1 MDSTQKPVER
11 EAADEAAEP
20 RRRSAVNP
28 TPRLPP
34 VARRAPASAAQ
45 GAAAAQTAPPA
56 PVAALARPAAPA
68 APQTANQ
75 AAPPPAGEVPDTTD
89 EWPALAEREEPRAD
103 AARETVLEAGR
114 GLRHSPERFVNREL
128 SWLQF
133 NRRVLE
139 EASNPN
145 HPLLERLRFLSISAN
160 NLDEFF
166 MVRVAGLIDQVR
178 AGLTVPSQDGLS
190 PSEQLVRIGAEV
202 SRLAA
207 DQQARWRELRAEL
220 HESDI
225 DIVEPAALT
234 AEQATWLEDYFLTHV
249 FPVLT
254 PLAID
259 PAHPFPFIPNLG
271 TTIALT
277 LVRPK
282 DGRTLR
288 ALIRLPG
295 VIDRF
300 VRLPVSD
307 SETAAHLITI
317 EQVIGMFTGRLF
329 PGYLVKSSGAFR
341 VVRDSDLE
349 IEEEAEDLV
358 LHFETALKQRRR
370 GVVIRLEVE
379 AGMAEDL
386 RGFVA
391 DELEIAPDAVFLVEG
406 MLALN
411 ELSQVVGID
420 RPDLKFKPYN
430 PRFPERIRES
440 GGDVFAA
447 IRQKDFIVHHPY
459 ESFDSVVQFLAQAA
473 RDPNVVAIKQTL
485 YRTSS
490 NSPIVAALAEAA
502 ELGKSVTALVEL
514 KARFDEEANIRWARN
529 LEKAGAQVVFGFVE
543 LKTHAKLSLVV
554 RREGDRLVTYCH
566 VGTGNYHPITARIY
580 TDLSF
585 FTADPAIARDV
596 SRIFNFITGYAEPA
610 ELERM
615 AVSPLTLKNRLL
627 EHIEAEVTHA
637 KAGRPA
643 AIWIKCNSLV
653 DAQIIDALYDASEA
667 GVQIDCVVRGICCL
681 RPGIPGLS
689 ETIRVKSIV
698 GRFLEHGRIYAFG
711 NGVGLPH
718 PKATV
723 YISSADLMSRNLDRR
738 VEALLPITNPTV
750 HQQVLDQIMLA
761 NLLDNR
767 QSWRLLASGGCERI
781 QPADG
786 EEPFNAH
793 KYFMTNPSLSGRGKA
808 SKKSSPRALSRRA
821 QRA

>member
-1 MDSTQKPVER
+1 MNER
-11 EAADEAAEP
+11 ETAEVEETSLATERGVRSETARARTARAARILAAEKAAEP
-20 RRRSAVNP
+20 
-28 TPRLPP
+28 
-34 VARRAPASAAQ
+34 APA
-45 GAAAAQTAPPA
+45 TAE
-56 PVAALARPAAPA
+56 RG
-68 APQTANQ
+68 T
-75 AAPPPAGEVPDTTD
+75 AGE
-89 EWPALAEREEPRAD
+89 
-103 AARETVLEAGR
+103 AAREPVIEAGR
-114 GLRHSPERFVNREL
+114 HLRHSPERFVNREL

-145 HPLLERLRFLSISAN
+145 HPLLEQLRFLSISAN

-166 MVRVAGLIDQVR
+166 MVRVAGLHDQVR

-190 PSEQLVRIGAEV
+190 PSEQLARIASEV
-202 SRLAA
+202 SRLAL
-207 DQQARWRELRAEL
+207 DQQERWRSLRVDLQGAGIELVDPNDLSEA
-220 HESDI
+220 H
-225 DIVEPAALT
+225 AA
-234 AEQATWLEDYFLTHV
+234 WLDDYFLQHV
-249 FPVLT
+249 LPVLT

-271 TTIALT
+271 STVALM
-277 LVRPK
+277 LSRPR

-288 ALIRLPG
+288 ALIRLPALLE
-295 VIDRF
+295 RF
-300 VRLPVSD
+300 VRLPEVEGD
-307 SETAAHLITI
+307 PTARFLAI
-317 EQVIGMFTGRLF
+317 EQVIVKFVGRLF
-329 PGYLVKSSGAFR
+329 PGYTVKGQGAFR

-358 LHFETALKQRRR
+358 LHFESALKRRRR
-370 GVVIRLEVE
+370 GVVIRLEIE
-379 AGMAEDL
+379 AGMAEEL
-386 RGFVA
+386 RAFVI
-391 DELEIAPDAVFLVEG
+391 DELEIAADAVFLVEG

-411 ELSQVVGID
+411 ELSQIVGID
-420 RPDLKFKPYN
+420 RADLKFKPYN

-502 ELGKSVTALVEL
+502 EAGKSVTALVEL

-543 LKTHAKLSLVV
+543 LKTHAKLSMVV

-615 AVSPLTLKNRLL
+615 SVSPLTLKAKLL
-627 EHIEAEVTHA
+627 QHIEDEILHA
-637 KAGRPA
+637 RAGRPA

-653 DAQIIDALYDASEA
+653 DPQIIDALYDASAE

-711 NGVGLPH
+711 NGAGLPH
-718 PKATV
+718 PKAIV

-738 VEALLPITNPTV
+738 VEALLPILNPTV

-767 QSWRLLASGGCERI
+767 QSWRVLASGASERI
-781 QPADG
+781 IPAEG

-793 KYFMTNPSLSGRGKA
+793 KYFMTNPSLSGRGKS